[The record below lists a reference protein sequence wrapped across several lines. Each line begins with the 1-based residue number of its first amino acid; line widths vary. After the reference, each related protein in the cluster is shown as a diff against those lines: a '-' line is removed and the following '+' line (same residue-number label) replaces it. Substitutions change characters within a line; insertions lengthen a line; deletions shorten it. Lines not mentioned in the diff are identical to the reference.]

1 MPVTVSTAVPGGAVR
16 AGGVLRE
23 GGRGHRDHAGR
34 RGEYAGSCVI
44 GVLGGGG
51 QRRAVQRHRR
61 SVSRGSK
68 VSVITMAA
76 AASAAV
82 LPVFWMVKVY
92 VRRLFSVT
100 VVGERDFVDGQCRR
114 RLRCH
119 RLRGGNGVCQPLR
132 R

>member
-1 MPVTVSTAVPGGAVR
+1 MPFSVTV
-16 AGGVLRE
+16 
-23 GGRGHRDHAGR
+23 
-34 RGEYAGSCVI
+34 
-44 GVLGGGG
+44 
-51 QRRAVQRHRR
+51 R

-100 VVGERDFVDGQCRR
+100 VVGERDLLMVSAGAASGATVSVAVTGFASPAPVTDA
-114 RLRCH
+114 L
-119 RLRGGNGVCQPLR
+119 LVTVPSAVGGAKAVGTAS
-132 R
+132 